1 MQLIVVRVGSS
12 ATATATAGGRG
23 RFRRQLATAAAYGAL
38 MTHTNPVTEAAVAG
52 PPADAAMYPTLLD
65 VVKARRCVRK
75 FEPGRA
81 VGRETLLKI
90 MEAGRWAPSGA
101 NAQHWDFICVDDPET
116 REKVRDVFVRQGAR
130 LRAQIEP
137 FPAVNKSFLANT
149 VAIILVLGDER
160 FKACFPQG
168 VGEAQAEY
176 GPNNENIFFCSLGAA
191 IQNIQLATIACGLTS
206 AWLSGGGETQT
217 AQELREVLGFPETA
231 RPWGTIPIG
240 YPARYPASKWRRP
253 LAQMVHWNGFNR
265 EQYRSQEL
273 LDHYIDSVRPFAMY
287 RPYEDMREW
296 EDFAER
302 TGAFRD
308 AYTGRVT
315 NPQGQRPDDTV
326 ADG

>member
-1 MQLIVVRVGSS
+1 MNP
-12 ATATATAGGRG
+12 ATES
-23 RFRRQLATAAAYGAL
+23 
-38 MTHTNPVTEAAVAG
+38 TETGAG
-52 PPADAAMYPTLLD
+52 PPVDAAMYPSLLD
-65 VVKARRCVRK
+65 VVKARRSVRK

-101 NAQHWDFICVDDPET
+101 NAQHWDFICVDDPDT
-116 REKVRDVFVRQGAR
+116 RDQVRDVFLRQGAR

-168 VGEAQAEY
+168 VGEAAQAEY
-176 GPNNENIFFCSLGAA
+176 VPNNENIFFCSLGAA

-217 AQELREVLGFPETA
+217 AQELRDVLGFPDTT

-253 LAQMVHWNGFNR
+253 LEQIVHWNRFDP

-273 LDHYIDSVRPFAMY
+273 LDHYIESVRPFAMY
-287 RPYEDMREW
+287 RPFADIREW
-296 EDFAER
+296 DDFAQRAGE
-302 TGAFRD
+302 FQD

-315 NPQGQRPDDTV
+315 NPSGQLPDEAV